1 MLLLIGF
8 LLLIMF
14 VYVNTLFYSIS
25 LLLVVL
31 GLLYI
36 LVSNL
41 MLHSLTILLLIIV
54 YVGAIIILIGYI
66 CAVCPNLIL
75 IPNHLSFG
83 VYVFYLLVFS
93 FFLIGEYSPVITDLF
108 LPITNYFYS
117 SYGVIAFFVVVF
129 MLFITLLMV
138 TSQYITPK
146 GPFRSVSI

>member
-1 MLLLIGF
+1 MLLLISS

-14 VYVNTLFYSIS
+14 VYVNTLFYSIT

-31 GLLYI
+31 GLLYV

-41 MLHSLTILLLIIV
+41 ILHSLTILLLIIV
-54 YVGAIIILIGYI
+54 YVGAMIILIGYI
-66 CAVCPNLIL
+66 CAICPNLIL
-75 IPNHLSFG
+75 VPNHISPS
-83 VYVFYLLVFS
+83 VYFSYFLLVLL
-93 FFLIGEYSPVITDLF
+93 FFISEYSSSVSDMF

-117 SYGVIAFFVVVF
+117 SYGVIAFLVVVF
-129 MLFITLLMV
+129 ILFITLLIV